1 MEAVIETGCS
11 TPRYQNSK
19 GSVPIGIIFGLSLM
33 LATPLASAQ
42 GFGGRNEV
50 LSGDFNAD
58 GLTDLYLRQAP
69 VVIFVS
75 LDGIDVPIV
84 APSQVGAFVLQQR
97 QDRTF
102 HIVSGLN
109 QTQLSRLHQWT
120 ETAIEVLLADVNAD
134 GREDLMLGGIGTPI
148 PGADDLIVFAPQT
161 FGSPPVDLVA
171 IDKDF
176 QKFFSELG
184 RWIGNP
190 NYFDEH
196 APDRVEKVNRWF
208 YFGNANAAGLQILL
222 SRCAATRG
230 NCSWGYLNLDT
241 YLAQWGVDCDQFIA
255 PNNPRTFCRA
265 GYHVFYTETVEQVT
279 GKDYSV
285 FEPEALDFASVFG
298 AGGEILAGTADAATI
313 LAHLGKRLGV
323 AYGPDNAFASVDILR
338 RLGVFGELDEGTW
351 ISLGHIL
358 GIIRD
363 LAELCNC
370 LPGLEYIY
378 HYSPLAGLAGIAQA
392 NRIRSGEGVV
402 FLTDDIYFDSQS
414 AKSLLA
420 LEKFPDGRIVLTQAL
435 VPGLRFLGTVPATP
449 TEPGGGTEWTAP
461 SPVLVPDPVR
471 IILFLE

>member
-1 MEAVIETGCS
+1 M
-11 TPRYQNSK
+11 
-19 GSVPIGIIFGLSLM
+19 
-33 LATPLASAQ
+33 
-42 GFGGRNEV
+42 
-50 LSGDFNAD
+50 
-58 GLTDLYLRQAP
+58 
-69 VVIFVS
+69 
-75 LDGIDVPIV
+75 
-84 APSQVGAFVLQQR
+84 
-97 QDRTF
+97 
-102 HIVSGLN
+102 
-109 QTQLSRLHQWT
+109 
-120 ETAIEVLLADVNAD
+120 
-134 GREDLMLGGIGTPI
+134 
-148 PGADDLIVFAPQT
+148 
-161 FGSPPVDLVA
+161 
-171 IDKDF
+171 
-176 QKFFSELG
+176 QKFFNELG

-190 NYFDEH
+190 NFFDEA
-196 APDRVEKVNRWF
+196 APDRVEQVSRWF
-208 YFGNANAAGLQILL
+208 YFGIANAPGLPILYSQCTL
-222 SRCAATRG
+222 IQG
-230 NCSWGYLNLDT
+230 NCSWRYLNLDR
-241 YLAQWGVDCDQFIA
+241 YLAQWGVDCAQFVA
-255 PNNPRTFCRA
+255 PHNPRTFCRA

-323 AYGPDNAFASVDILR
+323 AYGPDNAFVSVDILR
-338 RLGVFGELDEGTW
+338 RLGVFGELDKGRW

-392 NRIRSGEGVV
+392 NRINSGEGVV